1 MDTKKGLTM
10 VFGLSFTIL
19 GLVALA
25 WAGNVQLNLMADKS
39 HSGAGGTATLSEN
52 SFSAEA
58 KGLRPNAVYTV
69 WFVNMKPKKQEVGVG
84 QPPYMFKTN
93 AEGSG
98 SYSASLSTSPFG
110 KWEAVMIV
118 LHPKGDPM
126 NMKDMVP
133 ALSTMIPKSSG

>member
-1 MDTKKGLTM
+1 MSSRKNLTTGF
-10 VFGLSFTIL
+10 VLGFTLLTLSV
-19 GLVALA
+19 LV
-25 WAGNVQLNLMADKS
+25 WAGGVQLTCKADKS
-39 HSGAGGTATLSEN
+39 HKRATGTVALSE
-52 SFSAEA
+52 SSIAIQA
-58 KGLRPNAVYTV
+58 KGLQPNGVYTV

-93 AEGSG
+93 AQGGG

>member
-1 MDTKKGLTM
+1 MDTKKRLMM
-10 VFGLSFTIL
+10 VFALGFTVL
-19 GLVALA
+19 GSVALV

-39 HSGAGGTATLSEN
+39 HSGATGTATLSEN
-52 SFSAEA
+52 TFSVEA

-69 WFVNMKPKKQEVGVG
+69 WFVNMKPKKQEVGAG
-84 QPPYMFKTN
+84 QAPYMFKTDGQGN
-93 AEGSG
+93 GT
-98 SYSASLSTSPFG
+98 YSAALGESPFG

-133 ALSTMIPKSSG
+133 ALSTMIPKSSN